1 VIHRLSIPTPFMV
14 GRVNCYLIEDD
25 PLTLVDTG
33 PNSGKALDELERAL
47 AEHGRRVED
56 LERIVVT
63 HQHIDHTGLLAI
75 LARRSGAETCALDL
89 LVPFLADYGA
99 ANERDDELAEALMLR
114 HGIPRDVVMA
124 LRAMSRA
131 FRAWGSAAE
140 ITSPLAD
147 GGTLDFASRSLR
159 VHHRPG
165 HSPSDTIFH
174 DEASGEVIGGDHLL
188 ERISSVPLISR
199 ALGGKSG
206 VPGDGRPRALLMYIR
221 SLRET
226 QAMSLERVLPGHGE
240 DVTDYRELIDKRFAL
255 HERRARKIGDL
266 VAERPRSAHEIA
278 HDLWGNV
285 AVTQAY
291 LTLSEV
297 LGHLDLLV
305 ERGEVREIEAGGV
318 VRWEDPR

>member
-1 VIHRLSIPTPFMV
+1 M
-14 GRVNCYLIEDD
+14 
-25 PLTLVDTG
+25 
-33 PNSGKALDELERAL
+33 
-47 AEHGRRVED
+47 ED

-63 HQHIDHTGLLAI
+63 HQHIDHVGLLSI
-75 LARRSGAETCALDL
+75 LARRSGAEVCGLDVL
-89 LVPFLADYGA
+89 APFLAEYGA

-114 HGIPRDVVMA
+114 HGIPRDVVIA

-131 FRAWGSAAE
+131 FRAWGAPAE
-140 ITSPLAD
+140 ITHPLTD
-147 GGTLDFASRSLR
+147 GGTLDFAGRSFD

-174 DEASGEVIGGDHLL
+174 DRESGVVIGGDHLL
-188 ERISSVPLISR
+188 EKISSVPLISR

-206 VPGDGRPRALLMYIR
+206 DPGDGRPRALLMYLR

-226 QAMSLERVLPGHGE
+226 QAMEDVSVVLPGHGD
-240 DVTDYRELIDKRFAL
+240 DVVEFRDLIDKRFAM
-255 HERRARKIGDL
+255 HERRAAKIGRL
-266 VAERPRSAHEIA
+266 VAERPRSAHELA

-297 LGHLDLLV
+297 LGHLDLLA
-305 ERGEVREIEAGGV
+305 ERGEVRELEAGGV
-318 VRWEDPR
+318 VNWERCAG